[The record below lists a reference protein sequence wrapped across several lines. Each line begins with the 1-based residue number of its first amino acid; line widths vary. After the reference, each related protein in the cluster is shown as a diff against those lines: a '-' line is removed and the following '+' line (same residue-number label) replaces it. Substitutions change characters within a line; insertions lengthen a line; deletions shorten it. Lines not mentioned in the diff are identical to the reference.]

1 MSRGRNTDRKAM
13 NTLLEKIG
21 GIPSLKTLVKEL
33 YIAVINDRELLPFF
47 EDTINSPIGI
57 IELERKQK
65 KFFTAILSDTSPDY
79 FDLDESHLP
88 LAQKGLS
95 DHHFDLLVCHLK
107 EALVKIEVNLE
118 TQKIIIQKVE
128 TTRKEMLCMP

>member
-1 MSRGRNTDRKAM
+1 MSCGRHTDKQAM

-47 EDTINSPIGI
+47 EDTINSPLGI

-65 KFFTAILSDTSPDY
+65 NFFTAILSDKCPDY
-79 FDLDESHLP
+79 FDLEKSHMP
-88 LAQKGLS
+88 LVQKGLS
-95 DHHFDLLVCHLK
+95 DHHFNLLVCHLK
-107 EALVKIEVNLE
+107 KALVKIEVSLE
-118 TQKIIIQKVE
+118 TQNIILQKVE
-128 TTRKEMLCMP
+128 NTRKEVLCI